1 MPSKVEIFC
10 LVSLGTAAALTS
22 FPSCSHSNTVT
33 PQADVTQPPE
43 SSVDVTPPMDV
54 HQVDTHPID
63 VTPPPQGAFCSLP
76 GSVIW
81 TSNGYGIMPGAPNN
95 VPDITWLQAPPGF
108 CVHYFT
114 TVHAARQVRVAP
126 GGDVFVASPSRGTPG
141 GGGGGLG
148 AIVVLPDD
156 NKDGFADSTLTFQG
170 ALDAVQ
176 GLLFAN
182 STFYFQ
188 NDQTFQKVPFAPG
201 DRMPSSAPVNF
212 TTVPVMPESDHW
224 SKVIDIAQD
233 GAIYV
238 TNGSGQSEVCLSTRP
253 VKGAVFRVEADSSET
268 EMIKGFRNPIAM
280 RCEKNH
286 NVCLVVELEL
296 DGSGISGGREKIVP
310 LHQGDDWGF
319 PCCATKDTPYTG
331 VTYQDTGQT
340 PDCSAIPVES
350 TSFVIGHTP
359 FGIAYEPGAGL
370 WPAPWGARAFVTL
383 HGEVGSWTGA
393 RVVGIALDPNTGLPL
408 PSSELPDS
416 GADPNAMLTFAS
428 GWDDGSRTHG
438 RPAAVD
444 FGADGRLWL
453 ADDWNGVVAWIAPV
467 NLMMH

>member
-10 LVSLGTAAALTS
+10 LVSLGTAAVLTS
-22 FPSCSHSNTVT
+22 FPSCSHSNPVA
-33 PQADVTQPPE
+33 PQTDATQPM
-43 SSVDVTPPMDV
+43 DVTPPTDV
-54 HQVDTHPID
+54 HHADTHPID
-63 VTPPPQGAFCSLP
+63 VTPPPQGSFCNLP

-81 TSNGYGIMPGAPNN
+81 TAQGYGIVPGGPAN

-114 TVHAARQVRVAP
+114 TVPEARQVRVAP
-126 GGDVFVASPSRGTPG
+126 GGDVFVASPSQGCPG
-141 GGGGGLG
+141 NQGGGLG

-156 NKDGFADSTLTFQG
+156 NHDGFADSTLTFLG
-170 ALDAVQ
+170 SLGEVQ

-182 STFYFQ
+182 SSFYFQ
-188 NDQTFQKVPFAPG
+188 NAQSFEKVPFADG
-201 DRMPSSAPVNF
+201 DRMPSAMPAPY
-212 TTVPVMPESDHW
+212 TTVTLPPSSDHW
-224 SKVIDIAQD
+224 SKVIDVAQD
-233 GAIYV
+233 GTIYV
-238 TNGSGQSEVCLSTRP
+238 TNGSDQGEACLSTRP
-253 VKGAVFRVEADSSET
+253 VIGAILRVEADGSET
-268 EMIKGFRNPIAM
+268 EMAKGFRNPIAM

-286 NVCLVVELEL
+286 NVCLILELEL
-296 DGSGISGGREKIVP
+296 DGSSNSGGREKIVP

-319 PCCATKDTPYTG
+319 PCCATNNTPYGG
-331 VTYQDTGQT
+331 VTYQDTGKT

-350 TSFVIGHTP
+350 TSFVVGHTP

-383 HGEVGSWTGA
+383 HGDVGSWTGA
-393 RVVGIALDPNTGLPL
+393 RVVGIALDPSTGLPL

-416 GADPNAMLTFAS
+416 GADPNDLLTFAL

-453 ADDWNGVVAWIAPV
+453 TDDWNGVVAWIAPV
-467 NLMMH
+467 GLMQH